1 MLKLL
6 NKNENIIINDHLVSL
21 EIDVDN
27 DIVLNISV
35 QKDSNVYI
43 KINKA
48 DKIDLDINVEA
59 NVKSSILIW
68 NDTKDSLVTKEH
80 INVKDNANL
89 TLAYADINNSNVDRK
104 IIVDLIEKYASADVK
119 TACLTSSDKKYIL
132 EINSKAPFTLGQ
144 MENFSVVLKDGN
156 YYMDATGRILKGC
169 NGSKSHQT
177 SRALCFDAKQKATIL
192 PQLLIDEND
201 VEASHATSVG
211 SVDENQLFY
220 MQTRGLTKKEVLSL
234 IAVGYLSFITDVIDD
249 EELKNSII
257 DHIENKV
264 KEIC

>member
-21 EIDVDN
+21 EIDVEN

-68 NDTKDSLVTKEH
+68 NDTKDSMITKEH
-80 INVKDNANL
+80 INV
-89 TLAYADINNSNVDRK
+89 
-104 IIVDLIEKYASADVK
+104 VDLIEKYASADVK